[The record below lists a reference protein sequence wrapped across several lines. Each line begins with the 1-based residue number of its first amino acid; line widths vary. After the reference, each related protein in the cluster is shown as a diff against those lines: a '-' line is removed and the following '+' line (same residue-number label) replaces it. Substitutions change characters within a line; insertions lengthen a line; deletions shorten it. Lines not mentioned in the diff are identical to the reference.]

1 LFSQETF
8 TKTLLQQKKPSI
20 KQGLP
25 VEKKKLLTAVFV
37 SGLLLSTAAATQSV
51 NLGQANPYIR
61 DWKKSGEI
69 PPPEGTLPPTISILA
84 PTNNSAYASN
94 NVSLTLDVSM
104 PESNSVSLH
113 ISELYYVPSW
123 THGVNGQLVK
133 IDAAQGSINLTDVP
147 EGPRWLEVYAVAS
160 AIAYE
165 SGHELK
171 GIYYTTYFVIYK
183 ITSSS
188 LVQFTIDDTAPRILS
203 VSVEN
208 KTYSTSDVPLD
219 VIVNEPASQVLYS
232 LDGQGNVTAAGNTTL
247 TDLLEGEHNLTVCVL
262 DLAGNAG
269 NSETIY
275 FSVDVPELFLTA
287 SVAAASG
294 ASVAIIGISL
304 LVYFKKRDGG
314 RN

>member
-1 LFSQETF
+1 M
-8 TKTLLQQKKPSI
+8 
-20 KQGLP
+20 
-25 VEKKKLLTAVFV
+25 EKKKLLTAVFV
-37 SGLLLSTAAATQSV
+37 SVLMLLTPVATQFV

-61 DWKKSGEI
+61 DWKKAGEI
-69 PPPEGTLPPTISILA
+69 PPPDGTLPPTISILS
-84 PTNNSAYASN
+84 PKNNSAYASN
-94 NVSLTLDVSM
+94 NLSLTLNVSM
-104 PESNSVSLH
+104 PESNTVSLP

-123 THGVNGQLVK
+123 QHGVNGQSIK
-133 IDAAQGSINLTDVP
+133 INATRGSINLTDVP

-165 SGHELK
+165 SDHELE

-208 KTYSTSDVPLD
+208 KTYSTSDVVLD
-219 VIVNEPASQVLYS
+219 VIVNEPASQVIYS
-232 LDGQGNVTAAGNTTL
+232 LDGQGNVTVAGNTTL
-247 TDLLEGEHNLTVCVL
+247 TDLPEGEHNLKVCVL
-262 DLAGNAG
+262 DTAGNAG

-294 ASVAIIGISL
+294 TSIAIIGISL
-304 LVYFKKRDGG
+304 LVYFRKRKGG
-314 RN
+314 RIL